1 MNSAEERIQNH
12 DSNYKRKFIQ
22 KVTEV
27 EEVTYRRN
35 GLRKQVTE
43 AKEGPLES
51 RRKREARKTR
61 LGGGVGKG
69 TGVLHKE
76 SLQVLSPKGF

>member
-1 MNSAEERIQNH
+1 MLAAIIAPGVRPVELDWVSAKQPWCLSSTEERIQNH

-27 EEVTYRRN
+27 EEVICRRN

-43 AKEGPLES
+43 AKEEPLKP
-51 RRKREARKTR
+51 RRKKAKNT
-61 LGGGVGKG
+61 
-69 TGVLHKE
+69 
-76 SLQVLSPKGF
+76 